1 MSIPSSGR
9 VLSSKH
15 RARFDAREP
24 DLRQSSW
31 TVTLAASLRAR
42 RGAHAIASEA
52 KMLRSAYRR
61 LITITLVGV
70 AAACA
75 GPAGSA
81 STSPRH
87 DSTVITAEDMTRV
100 QATNLYDVVHRLH
113 PEWLNQRTAATV
125 GSLDSRAP
133 AQPIDVQVFLDSQ
146 HIGTS
151 ETLKQL
157 VVSTTSSLKY
167 YSAAEAQTRFGAGNL
182 NGVIQVIMTKP

>member
-15 RARFDAREP
+15 RARQDARAP
-24 DLRQSSW
+24 DLRQSSQ
-31 TVTLAASLRAR
+31 TVTLAASFRAR
-42 RGAHAIASEA
+42 RSAHFIASEA

-61 LITITLVGV
+61 LIIVTLVGV

-125 GSLDSRAP
+125 GSLDTRAP

-182 NGVIQVIMTKP
+182 NGVIQVIMTRP

>member
-1 MSIPSSGR
+1 
-9 VLSSKH
+9 
-15 RARFDAREP
+15 
-24 DLRQSSW
+24 
-31 TVTLAASLRAR
+31 
-42 RGAHAIASEA
+42 
-52 KMLRSAYRR
+52 MLRSAYRR
-61 LITITLVGV
+61 LIVVTLVGL

-125 GSLDSRAP
+125 GSLDTRAP

>member
-1 MSIPSSGR
+1 
-9 VLSSKH
+9 
-15 RARFDAREP
+15 
-24 DLRQSSW
+24 
-31 TVTLAASLRAR
+31 
-42 RGAHAIASEA
+42 
-52 KMLRSAYRR
+52 MLRSAHRR
-61 LITITLVGV
+61 LVLVILASL

-75 GPAGSA
+75 GPANSA
-81 STSPRH
+81 SSAPRR
-87 DSTVITAEDMTRV
+87 DSSVITAEDMTRV

-125 GSLDSRAP
+125 GSLNSAAP

-157 VVSTTSSLKY
+157 TVSTTQSLKY
-167 YSAAEAQTRFGAGNL
+167 YTAAEAQTLFGAGNL

>member
-1 MSIPSSGR
+1 MFRS
-9 VLSSKH
+9 
-15 RARFDAREP
+15 
-24 DLRQSSW
+24 
-31 TVTLAASLRAR
+31 AR
-42 RGAHAIASEA
+42 RRVVVVALGVIA
-52 KMLRSAYRR
+52 
-61 LITITLVGV
+61 VG
-70 AAACA
+70 CA
-75 GPAGSA
+75 GPPGAASSA
-81 STSPRH
+81 PRH

-125 GSLDSRAP
+125 GSLDQRQG
-133 AQPIDVQVFLDSQ
+133 AQPIDVQVFIDSQ

-167 YSAAEAQTRFGAGNL
+167 YTAAEAQTRFGTGNL

>member
-1 MSIPSSGR
+1 
-9 VLSSKH
+9 
-15 RARFDAREP
+15 
-24 DLRQSSW
+24 
-31 TVTLAASLRAR
+31 
-42 RGAHAIASEA
+42 
-52 KMLRSAYRR
+52 MLRSAYRR
-61 LITITLVGV
+61 LIIVTLAGV

-125 GSLDSRAP
+125 GSLDTRAP

-182 NGVIQVIMTKP
+182 NGVIQVIMTRP